1 LPRTFSQQRWFRE
14 DPQSMMLLERTLG
27 AYSVLEMKDGY
38 CQSLN
43 FIAGMLLITNEYQP
57 VSSQIMSFDTHSY
70 NNQPILRNNLL
81 FSRKARFI

>member
-1 LPRTFSQQRWFRE
+1 MNYLDKAKPNEFIDAQDLPRTFSQQRWFRE

-57 VSSQIMSFDTHSY
+57 VSFKMISH
-70 NNQPILRNNLL
+70 
-81 FSRKARFI
+81 